1 MGWASPLNTIG
12 GTGGW
17 GGVCVCMGGGGG
29 GGGVVGENFEKVRF
43 DPLPTIRVC
52 TFSGHL
58 THKG

>member
-1 MGWASPLNTIG
+1 MRQESEIFISDENLLKI
-12 GTGGW
+12 
-17 GGVCVCMGGGGG
+17 
-29 GGGVVGENFEKVRF
+29 VVGENFEKVRF

>member
-1 MGWASPLNTIG
+1 MGWC
-12 GTGGW
+12 
-17 GGVCVCMGGGGG
+17 VCVYGGGGGGGG